1 VSPPSSA
8 QPSEPR
14 PGGETAFPVIAID
27 GPAGSGKSTTALG
40 VAHALGFD
48 YVDSGA
54 LYRAVTLVGLRKGLV
69 EAARVDGPALAGAVE
84 RLRLEQHV
92 RGDRNEVR
100 LEGKDVSEALR
111 SPEVSR
117 LVSRV
122 SAEPEVRRV
131 VTEALRASARGRP
144 VVMDGRDIGTVVFP
158 DAALKVFLDASVE
171 ERARRRSAADRRE
184 VAAETLARRD
194 RQDRNR
200 TTAPLAPAPDAVL
213 LVSDDVARE
222 ELVARIVA
230 LYRSRA
236 SSRP

>member
-1 VSPPSSA
+1 
-8 QPSEPR
+8 
-14 PGGETAFPVIAID
+14 
-27 GPAGSGKSTTALG
+27 
-40 VAHALGFD
+40 
-48 YVDSGA
+48 
-54 LYRAVTLVGLRKGLV
+54 
-69 EAARVDGPALAGAVE
+69 
-84 RLRLEQHV
+84 
-92 RGDRNEVR
+92 
-100 LEGKDVSEALR
+100 
-111 SPEVSR
+111 
-117 LVSRV
+117 
-122 SAEPEVRRV
+122 V